1 MPFVTLGLPNHDVL
15 PGVSANDHHTP
26 TVAGDL
32 NHQDLAN
39 RGASDHHVATVAGDL
54 NLNDLAE
61 KSHDNLTGVSTN
73 DHLAV
78 PNQGEY
84 ESESTAQRA
93 FNASLCRHIPG
104 VAKLGV
110 SITSTGA
117 TEGTLYNVASVTDT
131 GTGDR
136 TVVVD
141 DDFNAIVDSRWIATA
156 FDASAE
162 GLQWNFSARAV
173 GSARHTTWIGAVVL
187 TDIATAVTA
196 YGIQV

>member
-1 MPFVTLGLPNHDVL
+1 MVMQATPIPILSLAHAATTGQT
-15 PGVSANDHHTP
+15 ANDHHTP

-32 NHQDLAN
+32 NLADLAT
-39 RGASDHHVATVAGDL
+39 RAHGDL
-54 NLNDLAE
+54 TAIIATDHAGIVNQSQME
-61 KSHDNLTGVSTN
+61 GETN
-73 DHLAV
+73 TTRM
-78 PNQGEY
+78 Y
-84 ESESTAQRA
+84 SA
-93 FNASLCRHIPG
+93 FFARFAPSA
-104 VAKLGV
+104 AKLHV

-141 DDFNAIVDSRWIATA
+141 DDFSAIVDSRWIATA

-196 YGIQV
+196 YGDQ